1 MNTVKIQKYREH
13 LVYEENFF
21 DGWPN
26 PPSIETLDRI
36 LKNSYLSYIAIDKN
50 TDTVIGFINVI
61 SDSIL
66 SAYIP
71 LLEVIKDY
79 QGQGIGRKLVETT
92 LKDLEHLYMIDLSCD
107 DNLVEFYK
115 GLGLYQGNLMF
126 KRNYD
131 KQRGSL
137 D

>member
-1 MNTVKIQKYREH
+1 MNTIKIQKYSEH
-13 LVYEENFF
+13 LVYNPNFF

-26 PPSIETLDRI
+26 PPSIKTLDKI
-36 LKNSYLSYIAIDKN
+36 LKNSYLSYLAIDEN
-50 TDTVIGFINVI
+50 TRTVVGFINVI
-61 SDSIL
+61 SDGIL

-71 LLEVIKDY
+71 LLEVIKNY
-79 QGQGIGRKLVETT
+79 QGQGIGRRLVETT

-115 GLGLYQGNLMF
+115 GLGLHQGNLMF

-131 KQRGSL
+131 MQSGSL